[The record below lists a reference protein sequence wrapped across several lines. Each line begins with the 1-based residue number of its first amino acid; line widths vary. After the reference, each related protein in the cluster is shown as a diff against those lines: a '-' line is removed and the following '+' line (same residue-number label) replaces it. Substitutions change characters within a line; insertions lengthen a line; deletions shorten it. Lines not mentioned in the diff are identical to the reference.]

1 VLVLSI
7 EAGLHVPLMPFVEVV
22 GNEGIVSPTQK
33 GPICIK
39 SDISFGITVAVTGVL
54 IPVSQSSLEAKT
66 QKVVVEVSVVLY
78 EFPVNNSVPP
88 F

>member
-1 VLVLSI
+1 MVLSI
-7 EAGLHVPLMPFVEVV
+7 EAGLHVPLILFVEVV

-33 GPICIK
+33 GPICVK
-39 SDISFGITVAVTGVL
+39 SVISLGITVAVTGVL

-66 QKVVVEVSVVLY
+66 QKVVVEVSVGVY